1 MRRYV
6 ILFALLA
13 VVLAACRVESN
24 IILDINEDGSA
35 TVGAEV
41 GFDDEFLALITESGG
56 SPEDLFSDLPNFGD
70 DVVTTERT
78 EGDMTYFGVVGEV
91 DDLSTLEAGSE
102 NLEGFE
108 SFSYTFDES
117 SATLEA
123 VIAAANTGDFGGE
136 FGIDPSTITDE
147 FFSANLIVT
156 MPGTVTESNADVVR
170 GDGSLVWNIPLT
182 GEKQVFATS
191 ETGASATSWFIF
203 VLVLVLLVMAIA
215 AIVAVV
221 VSRRQS
227 QKAVDAAV
235 AAHAAEASAA
245 DDDASDGGT
254 EELPPPPADDAP
266 PADEGAADEDV
277 APAPDAA
284 TGSEESDQ
292 TSEAEATEQE
302 SATDDSADDS
312 DGADEPA
319 GDESGQDE
327 EEDEPDGAD
336 GADGDDSASDDE
348 PTSS

>member
-1 MRRYV
+1 MRRHI

-13 VVLAACRVESN
+13 IVLTACRVESN

-91 DDLSTLEAGSE
+91 DDLSTLVAGSDD
-102 NLEGFE
+102 LEGFQ
-108 SFSYTFDES
+108 SFSYTYDDS

-123 VIAAANTGDFGGE
+123 VIAAASTGDFGGE
-136 FGIDPSTITDE
+136 FGIDPSTITEE

-156 MPGTVTESNADVVR
+156 MPGTVTESNADIVR

-182 GEKQVFATS
+182 GEKEVFATS
-191 ETGASATSWFIF
+191 EIGASATSWFIF
-203 VLVLVLLVMAIA
+203 VLVIVLLAMAAA

-227 QKAVDAAV
+227 QKAVDEAI
-235 AAHAAEASAA
+235 AAHAAETTDDAA
-245 DDDASDGGT
+245 DDGDPV
-254 EELPPPPADDAP
+254 PPPPVDGDGTEAP
-266 PADEGAADEDV
+266 ATTADED
-277 APAPDAA
+277 A
-284 TGSEESDQ
+284 
-292 TSEAEATEQE
+292 SEAEATE
-302 SATDDSADDS
+302 SADDS
-312 DGADEPA
+312 DDEPVTN
-319 GDESGQDE
+319 
-327 EEDEPDGAD
+327 EEDAAETGGDSSDDGAD
-336 GADGDDSASDDE
+336 ASDEDDSDVEGSSEESDED
-348 PTSS
+348 PA

>member
-1 MRRYV
+1 MRRHI

-13 VVLAACRVESN
+13 IVLTACRVESN

-102 NLEGFE
+102 DLEGFQ
-108 SFSYTFDES
+108 SFSYTYDDS

-123 VIAAANTGDFGGE
+123 VIAAASTGDFGGE
-136 FGIDPSTITDE
+136 FGIDPSTITEE

-156 MPGTVTESNADVVR
+156 MPGTVTESNADIVR

-182 GEKQVFATS
+182 GEKEVFATS
-191 ETGASATSWFIF
+191 EIGASATSWFIF
-203 VLVLVLLVMAIA
+203 VLVIVLLAMAAA

-227 QKAVDAAV
+227 QKAVDEAI
-235 AAHAAEASAA
+235 AAHAAETTDDAA
-245 DDDASDGGT
+245 DDDDPV
-254 EELPPPPADDAP
+254 PPPPVDGDVTEAP
-266 PADEGAADEDV
+266 TTADED
-277 APAPDAA
+277 ASEADAA
-284 TGSEESDQ
+284 E
-292 TSEAEATEQE
+292 
-302 SATDDSADDS
+302 SADDS
-312 DGADEPA
+312 DDGPA
-319 GDESGQDE
+319 TDE
-327 EEDEPDGAD
+327 EDAAETVGDSSDDGAD
-336 GADGDDSASDDE
+336 ASDEDDSDVDGSSEESDED
-348 PTSS
+348 PA